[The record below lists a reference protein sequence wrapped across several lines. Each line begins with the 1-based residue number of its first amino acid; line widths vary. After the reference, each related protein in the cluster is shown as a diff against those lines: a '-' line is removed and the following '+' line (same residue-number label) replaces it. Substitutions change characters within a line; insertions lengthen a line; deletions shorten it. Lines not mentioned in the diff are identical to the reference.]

1 MKAFTE
7 YLKEL
12 SFYEDARRA
21 LMAQKTVLISGCAD
35 AQKAQ
40 MLCGQGE
47 DYPYKLV
54 LTFSDVKAK
63 ELYED
68 YSFFDKNTILFPA
81 KDYIFFQADIRGQE
95 MTKER
100 ICCYRRILEKEP
112 LTIVTTV
119 DALLAPCLPL
129 QMLEENC
136 ITISAESIVEEEA
149 VAMKLVK
156 MGYEKTYQVEEPGQ
170 FSVRGGSST

>member
-68 YSFFDKNTILFPA
+68 YSFLIKIPYCFLP
-81 KDYIFFQADIRGQE
+81 
-95 MTKER
+95 R
-100 ICCYRRILEKEP
+100 ITFSFRRI
-112 LTIVTTV
+112 
-119 DALLAPCLPL
+119 
-129 QMLEENC
+129 
-136 ITISAESIVEEEA
+136 SAD
-149 VAMKLVK
+149 
-156 MGYEKTYQVEEPGQ
+156 
-170 FSVRGGSST
+170 RR

>member
-129 QMLEENC
+129 QMLE
-136 ITISAESIVEEEA
+136 AASIGTPKRSNTLSPPNTA
-149 VAMKLVK
+149 
-156 MGYEKTYQVEEPGQ
+156 T
-170 FSVRGGSST
+170 

>member
-12 SFYEDARRA
+12 SFYEDAKRA

-68 YSFFDKNTILFPA
+68 YSFFDKNTILLKQSNHALCF
-81 KDYIFFQADIRGQE
+81 KDCDCFLLLNG
-95 MTKER
+95 
-100 ICCYRRILEKEP
+100 
-112 LTIVTTV
+112 LTISF
-119 DALLAPCLPL
+119 C
-129 QMLEENC
+129 
-136 ITISAESIVEEEA
+136 
-149 VAMKLVK
+149 
-156 MGYEKTYQVEEPGQ
+156 Y
-170 FSVRGGSST
+170 